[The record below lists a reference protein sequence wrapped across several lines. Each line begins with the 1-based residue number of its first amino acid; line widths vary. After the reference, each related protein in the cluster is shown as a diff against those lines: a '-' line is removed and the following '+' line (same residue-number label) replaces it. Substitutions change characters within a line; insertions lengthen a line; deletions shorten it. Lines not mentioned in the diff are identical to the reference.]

1 MAKVYFYPS
10 MDYMLKSPSGDV
22 GKYLHRK
29 GLLIK
34 AAAQRQ
40 VGVQTGALRQ
50 SIHMRHLK
58 DTRGQYVR
66 IGSPLSYAYMHHE
79 GTRPHLIK
87 PKNSQVLRFYTKG
100 QLVITHLVRHPGTKP
115 NRYLSDNLKLIK

>member
-1 MAKVYFYPS
+1 MAKVYFYPT
-10 MDYMLKSPSGDV
+10 MDYMLKSPSGAV
-22 GKYLHRK
+22 GRYLHARGK
-29 GLLIK
+29 LVE
-34 AAAQRQ
+34 AAAKRQ
-40 VGVQTGALRQ
+40 VGVQTGALRA

-79 GTRPHLIK
+79 GTKPHLIK
-87 PKNSQVLRFYTKG
+87 PNNSQVLRFYTKG

-115 NRYLSDNLKLIK
+115 NRYLRDNLKWVN